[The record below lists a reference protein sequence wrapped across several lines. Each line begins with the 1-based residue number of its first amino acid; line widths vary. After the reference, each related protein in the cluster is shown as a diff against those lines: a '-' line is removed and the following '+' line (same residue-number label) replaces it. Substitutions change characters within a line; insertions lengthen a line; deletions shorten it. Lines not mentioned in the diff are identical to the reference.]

1 MQDVLVAAQI
11 LALIAI
17 SALCV
22 YLITVILRLR
32 DLLGKVES
40 DFKEITARAV
50 PVLDNVEYI
59 TNRFRSISDNVDDQ
73 VAMIRDSVGSVRDVA
88 DNIVALERQVQARF
102 EGPILDTLGFVA
114 AVLKG
119 FRTFAERVRS

>member
-1 MQDVLVAAQI
+1 MESVLVAAQI
-11 LALIAI
+11 LALLCL

-22 YLITVILRLR
+22 YLITIILRLR

-40 DFKEITARAV
+40 DVKEITTRAV

-59 TNRFRSISDNVDDQ
+59 TNRLKSISDNIDDQ
-73 VAMIRDSVGSVRDVA
+73 VAMVRDSIGSVRSVA
-88 DNIVALERQVQARF
+88 DNIVALERQVQARV
-102 EGPILDTLGFVA
+102 EGPILETVGLVA

-119 FRTFAERVRS
+119 LRAFADRVRS

>member
-1 MQDVLVAAQI
+1 MESVLVSAQI
-11 LALIAI
+11 LALLCL

-40 DFKEITARAV
+40 DVKEITTRAV

-59 TNRFRSISDNVDDQ
+59 TNRLKSISDNVDDQ
-73 VAMIRDSVGSVRDVA
+73 VAMVRDSIGSVRGVA
-88 DNIVALERQVQARF
+88 DNIVALERQVQARV
-102 EGPILDTLGFVA
+102 EGPILETVGLVA
-114 AVLKG
+114 AVVKG
-119 FRTFAERVRS
+119 LRAFAERVRS

>member
-1 MQDVLVAAQI
+1 MESVLVAAQI
-11 LALIAI
+11 LALLCL

-40 DFKEITARAV
+40 DVKEITTRAV

-59 TNRFRSISDNVDDQ
+59 TNRLKSISDNIDDQ
-73 VAMIRDSVGSVRDVA
+73 VAMVRDSIGSVRSVA
-88 DNIVALERQVQARF
+88 DNIVALERQVQARV
-102 EGPILDTLGFVA
+102 EGPILETVGLVA

-119 FRTFAERVRS
+119 LRAFADRVRS

>member
-1 MQDVLVAAQI
+1 VESVLVAAQI
-11 LALIAI
+11 LALLCL

-22 YLITVILRLR
+22 YLITIILRLR

-40 DFKEITARAV
+40 DVKEITTRAV

-59 TNRFRSISDNVDDQ
+59 TNRLKSISDNIDDQ
-73 VAMIRDSVGSVRDVA
+73 VAMVRDSIGSVRSVA
-88 DNIVALERQVQARF
+88 DNIVALERQVQARV
-102 EGPILDTLGFVA
+102 EGPILETVGLVA

-119 FRTFAERVRS
+119 LRAFADRVRS

>member
-1 MQDVLVAAQI
+1 VESVLVSAQI
-11 LALIAI
+11 LALLCL

-40 DFKEITARAV
+40 DVKEITTRAV

-59 TNRFRSISDNVDDQ
+59 TNRLKSISDNVDDQ
-73 VAMIRDSVGSVRDVA
+73 VAMVRDSIGSVRGVA
-88 DNIVALERQVQARF
+88 DNIVALERQVQARV
-102 EGPILDTLGFVA
+102 EGPILETVGLVA
-114 AVLKG
+114 AVVKG
-119 FRTFAERVRS
+119 LRAFAERVRS